1 MDHIIYTA
9 MSGANAAGHRQAV
22 LSNNLA
28 NVSTNGFRAEL
39 STFRAVPVQ
48 GDGASTRVMALE
60 ATAGH
65 RDTPGPA
72 QNTGRALDAMA
83 SGNAWFAVQG
93 LDGALTYLGV
103 HIWGMSIEA
112 NPLVSS
118 AVSVAGV
125 GGGLAAAK
133 LFAVGLGIVLHLRR
147 IHLIVALLSAF
158 YIAVAILPW
167 AVLFMTL

>member
-1 MDHIIYTA
+1 MSALVAARRTILEGRLDSPHGVFGDLA
-9 MSGANAAGHRQAV
+9 MLV
-22 LSNNLA
+22 F
-28 NVSTNGFRAEL
+28 V
-39 STFRAVPVQ
+39 V
-48 GDGASTRVMALE
+48 
-60 ATAGH
+60 
-65 RDTPGPA
+65 
-72 QNTGRALDAMA
+72 
-83 SGNAWFAVQG
+83 VQG

-118 AVSVAGV
+118 AVSMAGV
-125 GGGLAAAK
+125 GGGLAAAT

>member
-1 MDHIIYTA
+1 MSALVAARRTILEGRLDSPHGVFGDLA
-9 MSGANAAGHRQAV
+9 MLV
-22 LSNNLA
+22 F
-28 NVSTNGFRAEL
+28 V
-39 STFRAVPVQ
+39 VVQ
-48 GDGASTRVMALE
+48 GM
-60 ATAGH
+60 
-65 RDTPGPA
+65 
-72 QNTGRALDAMA
+72 
-83 SGNAWFAVQG
+83 
-93 LDGALTYLGV
+93 DGALTYLGL

-118 AVSVAGV
+118 AVSMAGV

-167 AVLFMTL
+167 TVLFMTL